1 MKLRKCPLTALDMG
15 EISVI
20 KQLRAEDE
28 LFCKN
33 VLDDSQSYDKDTDV
47 KKFEQNYFPKVRVKN
62 ELSKLFM
69 YVI

>member
-1 MKLRKCPLTALDMG
+1 MG

-20 KQLRAEDE
+20 KQLRAEDD

-47 KKFEQNYFPKVRVKN
+47 KKFEQN
-62 ELSKLFM
+62 
-69 YVI
+69 

>member
-1 MKLRKCPLTALDMG
+1 MG

-33 VLDDSQSYDKDTDV
+33 VLDDSLSYDKDTDV